1 MKLFLDMYYCF
12 DSKLV
17 RLKGRSLVWMPA
29 SVKLCFNSKL
39 VRLKVENLSGTKL
52 VNFRRST
59 ADCPNRF
66 CVYTLLRV
74 GALRDSYCLARNP

>member
-66 CVYTLLRV
+66 CWT
-74 GALRDSYCLARNP
+74 ACLE